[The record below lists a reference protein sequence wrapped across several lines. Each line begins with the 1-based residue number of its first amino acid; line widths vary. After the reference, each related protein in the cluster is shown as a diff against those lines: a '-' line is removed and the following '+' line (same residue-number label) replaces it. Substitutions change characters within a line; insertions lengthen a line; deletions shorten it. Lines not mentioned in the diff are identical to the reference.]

1 MANPGAPWLL
11 TQTAAMYTGY
21 VQWWDVED
29 YSSGPIGTGLASSGW
44 RRVNREVHQRARV
57 SRAQHQLI
65 KNIKHS
71 ADGIQPKLLGRV
83 LGDIQCFHVHPYET
97 FEEEE
102 KQRLHEH
109 WLKSSIGWYR
119 RCPMPSR
126 PPSLPKS
133 QQAVG

>member
-1 MANPGAPWLL
+1 MVENANNLFFFFL
-11 TQTAAMYTGY
+11 SILQ
-21 VQWWDVED
+21 
-29 YSSGPIGTGLASSGW
+29 
-44 RRVNREVHQRARV
+44 V

-102 KQRLHEH
+102 KKRLHEH
-109 WLKSSIGWYR
+109 WLVFI
-119 RCPMPSR
+119 
-126 PPSLPKS
+126 SLMVS
-133 QQAVG
+133 LMSESY